1 MVKLLFLKAVSQSP
15 FLSSVPKYFDKTQR
29 NAQNGKAGVLACS
42 YSDLTE
48 ATLVGRG
55 LKKRSQL
62 PGSPCWVCKY
72 KKPNGNLQPVRVHGR
87 KRSQSGIC
95 SPTTCSAVCL
105 MGHCLGNVR
114 HPEAAGKLMGEGLS
128 PGTGR
133 HMPVQFAQRLSR
145 DQHVC

>member
-55 LKKRSQL
+55 LKKRSLSFQEAL
-62 PGSPCWVCKY
+62 VGSVNTRNRMETC
-72 KKPNGNLQPVRVHGR
+72 NL
-87 KRSQSGIC
+87 
-95 SPTTCSAVCL
+95 
-105 MGHCLGNVR
+105 
-114 HPEAAGKLMGEGLS
+114 
-128 PGTGR
+128 
-133 HMPVQFAQRLSR
+133 
-145 DQHVC
+145 